1 MQRGAPVPGRP
12 FRPLQQG
19 AAWLR
24 RRTGLT
30 NAGPAKAT
38 GASWVPEPRSSSPHC
53 AGRHTRRRGRRR
65 ERLERFKSYGGGFV
79 SQAARP
85 GLRLGLWVPAAGKS
99 GPALYGA
106 AESRAQ
112 KPERPR
118 ARLGKGRGRHRLRR
132 PAVRTLELGSPAPPG
147 AGEPQAAWPLIVGK
161 QDAPGK
167 VQLVEGGLRFP
178 LLNFPGLPGRPPP
191 PFLTRL

>member
-1 MQRGAPVPGRP
+1 MRCPSPGPPVQACPAGGSVAPNAEGR
-12 FRPLQQG
+12 
-19 AAWLR
+19 AHR
-24 RRTGLT
+24 RR
-30 NAGPAKAT
+30 PAKAT
-38 GASWVPEPRSSSPHC
+38 GASWVPEPRSSSPHW
-53 AGRHTRRRGRRR
+53 AGRHPQRRWGGCSRG
-65 ERLERFKSYGGGFV
+65 ESVLTPMA
-79 SQAARP
+79 QASFLRP
-85 GLRLGLWVPAAGKS
+85 AGPCLRLGLWVPAAGKL
-99 GPALYGA
+99 GPAVSAA

-132 PAVRTLELGSPAPPG
+132 PAVETLELGSPAPPQ
-147 AGEPQAAWPLIVGK
+147 AGEPPAAWPLIVGK
-161 QDAPGK
+161 LDAPGK